1 MAKGIMTTD
10 GNAAMDM
17 RRISLLAGAF
27 ILSGIATARTVCVPT
42 QPVSPFADTEASTN
56 VSIRRMGVGIRD
68 FRLHLR
74 LDEALE
80 GNLEVGFGRDADGNG
95 ALDAEEIETVYGLL
109 DGLCLI
115 ENVRTWER
123 LEEETVFGLRRGAV
137 DIHLRLDTNSV
148 PIGFTAT
155 CGGDVAFASLSSSPP
170 LAWLFR
176 REWDVMRVVRRGAG
190 AQGESVR
197 CESSR
202 ESFTVRLR

>member
-1 MAKGIMTTD
+1 
-10 GNAAMDM
+10 MDM
-17 RRISLLAGAF
+17 RRIALLAGVVA
-27 ILSGIATARTVCVPT
+27 LSGIVIARTVCVTT

-56 VSIRRMGVGIRD
+56 VSIRRTGAGIRD

-80 GNLEVGFGRDADGNG
+80 SSLEVGFGRDADGDG
-95 ALDAEEIETVYGLL
+95 ALDTGEIETVYGLR

-123 LEEETVFGLRRGAV
+123 LEEKTAFGPRRGAV
-137 DIHLRLDTNSV
+137 DIRLRLDTNSV
-148 PIGFTAT
+148 PVGFTAT
-155 CGGDVAFASLSSSPP
+155 CGGGAAFASLSSSPP
-170 LAWLFR
+170 PAWLFR